1 MSKESITIEEIIQ
14 SYLERGFGSMNKN
27 DFEVWIFNEWRKLQD
42 KNLSDYAISKKLKI
56 SETKVKRLR
65 YEADLKYSSD
75 NDDDKLQEHFFEL
88 LKNAKYKKEN
98 SKIQFAIKDKLLR
111 GYISDCLEKDGR
123 FIDSSFNSNIVSI
136 HVDDFSFLLER
147 FNRIDKDKMLKQAK
161 EIAESNH
168 DFPITISEILKEMF
182 MNLTK
187 EKLGNKLVDFT
198 TNGIIDFV
206 KRLKQ
211 ENK

>member
-123 FIDSSFNSNIVSI
+123 FMDSSFNSNIVSI
-136 HVDDFSFLLER
+136 YISDFIFLLEQ
-147 FNRIDKDKMLKQAK
+147 FECIDKK
-161 EIAESNH
+161 EIVKEAKKRIESCSDCGLPEN
-168 DFPITISEILKEMF
+168 FAGIIESM
-182 MNLTK
+182 
-187 EKLGNKLVDFT
+187 LVDLGGKYIGELT
-198 TNGIIDFV
+198 TKSICNFI
-206 KRLKQ
+206 KRFKT
-211 ENK
+211 NS